1 MAGMPT
7 NGNLNKKP
15 ENVQNSM
22 TPTENTKWA
31 EMLSKYKICKNLE
44 ELQSNNV
51 VTYVKYGE
59 NYYCTMW
66 QKNAHF
72 YLR

>member
-22 TPTENTKWA
+22 TPTENANW
-31 EMLSKYKICKNLE
+31 EY
-44 ELQSNNV
+44 
-51 VTYVKYGE
+51 
-59 NYYCTMW
+59 
-66 QKNAHF
+66 
-72 YLR
+72 